1 MHSNNLCTLTVETR
15 VLKTCDIGVALV
27 MTISQMWHF
36 YEMME
41 HGHIHLPVHV
51 ISSLNSCIQE
61 KRHYRQKKTQ
71 STCIYLTE
79 MHTRTFAC
87 SKDVLCFWVLP
98 HLLCSICSDLLQNK
112 MSVIKQVT
120 LVKIL
125 CNRWNY
131 EVREFATECICI
143 LHKKKISRS

>member
-1 MHSNNLCTLTVETR
+1 MHSNNLCTLTVQTR

-36 YEMME
+36 HEMME

-51 ISSLNSCIQE
+51 ISSLNSCTQE

-112 MSVIKQVT
+112 MSVIIQVT
-120 LVKIL
+120 LVKIV

-131 EVREFATECICI
+131 EVWEFATECICI
-143 LHKKKISRS
+143 LHKKISRS

>member
-1 MHSNNLCTLTVETR
+1 MHTDSRDT
-15 VLKTCDIGVALV
+15 GVKNVRHRRRAGDDNFTDV
-27 MTISQMWHF
+27 AFH
-36 YEMME
+36 EMME

-87 SKDVLCFWVLP
+87 SKDVLCF
-98 HLLCSICSDLLQNK
+98 
-112 MSVIKQVT
+112 
-120 LVKIL
+120 
-125 CNRWNY
+125 
-131 EVREFATECICI
+131 
-143 LHKKKISRS
+143 